1 MKIKLNRSYKK
12 LNKNSELTTVFVYAV
27 SGTEEQLAS
36 FKEAMGDNFRESE
49 EGQALWFSTRCVGND
64 GSLIITSAG
73 KVVPDM
79 SKFDQAASLA
89 SQYGGNLGLELA
101 RIAAAQLM
109 GLQPAAA
116 TVPVI
121 AAPVVEK
128 PAVESEE

>member
-49 EGQALWFSTRCVGND
+49 DGQPLWFSTRCVGND

-109 GLQPAAA
+109 GLQPVVV
-116 TVPVI
+116 T
-121 AAPVVEK
+121 APVTVEK
-128 PAVESEE
+128 EAAE

>member
-49 EGQALWFSTRCVGND
+49 EGQALWFS
-64 GSLIITSAG
+64 ITSAG